1 MTVTTTGA
9 TRVAFRPLIH
19 PTESLVTPAMQVR
32 PAEYERIVIAL
43 YADVAP
49 NAVDNFIHL
58 CLGDKGKAKGSGVPL
73 HYQGVRFHRL
83 VPGSLIQG
91 GDFALGNGTGGESIW
106 GGK

>member
-1 MTVTTTGA
+1 M
-9 TRVAFRPLIH
+9 
-19 PTESLVTPAMQVR
+19 
-32 PAEYERIVIAL
+32 IAL
-43 YADVAP
+43 YADMAP
-49 NAVDNFIHL
+49 NAVENFIHL

-106 GGK
+106 GGAHLQPCE